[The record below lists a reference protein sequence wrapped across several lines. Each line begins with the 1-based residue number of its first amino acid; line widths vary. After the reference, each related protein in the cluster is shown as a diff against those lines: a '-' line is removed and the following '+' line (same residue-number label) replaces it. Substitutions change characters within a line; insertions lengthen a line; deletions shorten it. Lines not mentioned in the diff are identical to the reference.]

1 MYNNRNDYYGEIRGI
16 NLAERFNAFEM
27 KNGNEKMGYDNHLI
41 DNNRK
46 DSEII
51 NNNIWKKDE
60 GYDIVRNKENKN
72 INNNRSI
79 KNSLF
84 GNENMGNI
92 DNNNNE
98 IIEDKISTII
108 VNESVLDDIKNV
120 FGICHLIPNLLH
132 KINFLHQYPYQ

>member
-84 GNENMGNI
+84 GNENMG
-92 DNNNNE
+92 
-98 IIEDKISTII
+98 
-108 VNESVLDDIKNV
+108 KNQ
-120 FGICHLIPNLLH
+120 
-132 KINFLHQYPYQ
+132 INRIM